1 MKTRMADPE
10 AWHAQ
15 FEGLDFLRKMNKYH
29 NELLMDNIEFFC
41 QFLKDSVD
49 NLRSGISKDALMFT
63 TELFKNKDVMM
74 K

>member
-1 MKTRMADPE
+1 LEDFPEDHLFRTDFEKFKDDMKTRMADPE

-41 QFLKDSVD
+41 
-49 NLRSGISKDALMFT
+49 
-63 TELFKNKDVMM
+63 
-74 K
+74 